1 MSSFTEQAELAKK
14 LYFEKLAKEEKTGY
28 LSLEQITKQICEHVE
43 NRILQNIQ
51 NGYVVKHSGFT
62 STVFNKPV
70 EVYDTFAPLELHF
83 TYQSK
88 YSISYIPP
96 GESDHSDFFVV
107 GLTSMREARALM
119 ENVVSRLQE
128 EKILLKGRDAFF
140 QKLNSSKSL
149 GNLELQFL
157 YEFE

>member
-62 STVFNKPV
+62 GTVFNKPV
-70 EVYDTFAPLELHF
+70 EVYDTFAPPGASLYLQVQVFHQLYSSGGKRSLGLFCGGPYFHAGGPGSHGKRSEQASGGKDPSQGKGRLF
-83 TYQSK
+83 SK
-88 YSISYIPP
+88 A
-96 GESDHSDFFVV
+96 EQ
-107 GLTSMREARALM
+107 
-119 ENVVSRLQE
+119 LQE
-128 EKILLKGRDAFF
+128 LRESGAEV
-140 QKLNSSKSL
+140 SL
-149 GNLELQFL
+149 
-157 YEFE
+157 